1 MNINIDSGIALA
13 IFLGIA
19 LVLVVMWLAVYS
31 AIRERAKRKKAEE
44 EIRRSHQELEQR
56 FIKRTAQLEATAR
69 KLEEEVTKH
78 KSAGEEIRKLDAELE
93 QNFIK
98 CTLQLKDTK
107 DYVETIMS
115 TVRVPLVVLDAEL
128 RVVSANLSFYQ
139 TFQVTPE
146 ETEKKLLYEL
156 GNHQW
161 DILPLR
167 KMLEEILLKDI
178 QFNDF
183 EMEQDFPTI
192 GHKAMLLN
200 ARQILHKENQAKMIL
215 LAIEDITEHKRWEE
229 ILRKRDERFR
239 QVAEN
244 AGEWIWEVDV
254 NGLYTYASPAVE
266 KILGYEPEEII
277 GMKHFYDFFAPD
289 MQEEFKKIAF
299 EIFDRKEAF
308 KNSVRQYV
316 HRNSNLI
323 FLETSASPVLDD
335 KGNLL
340 GYRGVD
346 KDITERKQ
354 AEEEIKRLNEDLN
367 RRAVELEA
375 VNKEI
380 ESFSYSVSHDLRAPL
395 RAIDG
400 FSRILLQ
407 DYLDKLDDEGKR
419 LLNIIQGNTQR
430 MGELI
435 DDLLALSRIGRKDI
449 ELSDIDMDKLAKVV
463 CDEIKAANHERKLQ
477 FDIKPL
483 PPAYG
488 DSGMIHQVF
497 FNFLFNAIKFTKHR
511 ETAIIEVGGYVDG
524 SENVYYVKDNGVGF
538 DMRYKDKLFGA
549 FQRLHSETEFEG
561 TGIGLAI
568 VQRIIN
574 RHGGR
579 IWAEGKV
586 DEGATFYFTLSNQ
599 GKRSIVEQSN
609 T

>member
-1 MNINIDSGIALA
+1 MNINIEPGIALA
-13 IFLGIA
+13 ILLGIA
-19 LVLVVMWLAVYS
+19 LVLVVMWLVVYS
-31 AIRERAKRKKAEE
+31 AIRERAKHKRAEE
-44 EIRRSHQELEQR
+44 KIRKFQQELEQR
-56 FIKRTAQLEATAR
+56 FVNRTDQLEATVR
-69 KLEEEVTKH
+69 QLEEEVSKH
-78 KSAGEEIRKLDAELE
+78 KRAEKEIRKLNVELE

-98 CTLQLKDTK
+98 STLQLKDIK

-115 TVRVPLVVLDAEL
+115 IVRVPLLVLDAEL

-139 TFQVTPE
+139 TFQVTPK
-146 ETEKKLLYEL
+146 ETEQKLLFEL

-161 DILPLR
+161 DIPLLR
-167 KMLEEILLKDI
+167 KLLEQIILKDTPI
-178 QFNDF
+178 NDF

-192 GHKAMLLN
+192 GHKVMLLN
-200 ARQILHKENQAKMIL
+200 SRQILQKENKAKMIL
-215 LAIEDITEHKRWEE
+215 LAIEDITEYKRWEE

-244 AGEWIWEVDV
+244 AGEWIWEVDI

-277 GMKHFYDFFAPD
+277 GIKHFYDFFAPD
-289 MQEEFKKIAF
+289 VQEEFKKIAF
-299 EIFDRKEAF
+299 EIFDKKEAL
-308 KNSVRQYV
+308 KNFISQYV
-316 HRNSNLI
+316 HRNGNLI

-367 RRAVELEA
+367 RRALELEA

-395 RAIDG
+395 RAVDG

-407 DYLDKLDDEGKR
+407 DYVDKLDDEGKR
-419 LLNIIQGNTQR
+419 LLHIIHGNTQR

-449 ELSDIDMDKLAKVV
+449 ELSDTDMDKLAKAV
-463 CDEIKAANHERKLQ
+463 CNEIKAANNDRKFQ

-483 PPAYG
+483 PPALG
-488 DSGMIHQVF
+488 DSGMIRQVF
-497 FNFLFNAIKFTKHR
+497 FNFLFNALKFTKHR
-511 ETAIIEVGGYVDG
+511 ENAIIEVGGYVDG

-549 FQRLHSETEFEG
+549 FQRLHSEKEFEG
-561 TGIGLAI
+561 SGIGLAI

-586 DEGATFYFTLSNQ
+586 DEGATFYFTLPNQ
-599 GKRSIVEQSN
+599 DKCSMVE
-609 T
+609 

>member
-1 MNINIDSGIALA
+1 MINVVV
-13 IFLGIA
+13 LGTM
-19 LVLVVMWLAVYS
+19 LVLLVVMWLAVYS

-44 EIRRSHQELEQR
+44 EIWRSHQELEQR

-98 CTLQLKDTK
+98 CTLQLKDSK

-146 ETEKKLLYEL
+146 GTEKKLLYEL

-161 DILPLR
+161 DIPPLR

-192 GHKAMLLN
+192 GHKVMLLN

-254 NGLYTYASPAVE
+254 NGLYTYASPALE

-289 MQEEFKKIAF
+289 VQEEFKKIAF

-308 KNSVRQYV
+308 KNFVNQYV

-323 FLETSASPVLDD
+323 FLETSATPVLDD

-367 RRAVELEA
+367 RRAAELEA

-419 LLNIIQGNTQR
+419 LLNIIRSNTKK
-430 MGELI
+430 MGKLI
-435 DDLLALSRIGRKDI
+435 NDLLALSRIGRKEIDLL
-449 ELSDIDMDKLAKVV
+449 EIDMDSLARTTFN
-463 CDEIKAANHERKLQ
+463 EIKVTTSDRELQ
-477 FDIKPL
+477 FNIKPL
-483 PPAYG
+483 PSAYG
-488 DSGMIHQVF
+488 DEGMIHQVF
-497 FNFLFNAIKFTKHR
+497 FNLLFNAIKFTRPK
-511 ETAIIEVGGYVDG
+511 EEAVIEVGGYTED
-524 SENVYYVKDNGVGF
+524 SNHIYYVRDNGVGF
-538 DMRYKDKLFGA
+538 DMQHADKLFGA
-549 FQRLHSETEFEG
+549 FQRLHREEEFEG
-561 TGIGLAI
+561 TGIGLAL
-568 VQRIIN
+568 VQRIIK
-574 RHGGR
+574 RHGGQV
-579 IWAEGKV
+579 WAKGIV
-586 DEGATFYFTLSNQ
+586 NEGATFYFTIPKHLIKTERQMLSAVTT
-599 GKRSIVEQSN
+599 G
-609 T
+609 

>member
-1 MNINIDSGIALA
+1 MNINIESGIAFAL
-13 IFLGIA
+13 FLGIVV
-19 LVLVVMWLAVYS
+19 VLVVMWLAVYI
-31 AIRERAKRKKAEE
+31 AIRERAKQKKAAEKIRGFQQELQQRFVNRAAQLEATVRQLEEEVSKHKQAEE
-44 EIRRSHQELEQR
+44 EIR
-56 FIKRTAQLEATAR
+56 
-69 KLEEEVTKH
+69 KLN
-78 KSAGEEIRKLDAELE
+78 AELE
-93 QNFIK
+93 QKFIK
-98 CTLQLKDTK
+98 CTSQLKDTK

-115 TVRVPLVVLDAEL
+115 TVRMPLVVLDAEL
-128 RVVSANLSFYQ
+128 RVISANLSFYQ

-146 ETEKKLLYEL
+146 ETEQKLLYDL

-161 DILPLR
+161 DIPSFR
-167 KMLEEILLKDI
+167 KVLEEVLFNDT
-178 QFNDF
+178 QFNNF
-183 EMEQDFPTI
+183 EVEEDFPTI
-192 GHKAMLLN
+192 GQRVMLLN
-200 ARQILHKENQAKMIL
+200 ASQIRHKDNQPKMIL

-229 ILRKRDERFR
+229 ILRKRDERFK

-277 GMKHFYDFFAPD
+277 GIKHFYDFFAPD

-299 EIFDRKEAF
+299 EIFDRKETF
-308 KNSVRQYV
+308 KNLVRQYV

-323 FLETSASPVLDD
+323 FMETSASPVLDD

-340 GYRGVD
+340 GYRGAD

-354 AEEEIKRLNEDLN
+354 SEEEIKRLNENLN

-375 VNKEI
+375 ANKEI
-380 ESFSYSVSHDLRAPL
+380 EAFSYSVSHDLRAPL
-395 RAIDG
+395 RAIVG
-400 FSRILLQ
+400 FSSILLQ

-419 LLNIIQGNTQR
+419 LLNIIRSNTKK

-449 ELSDIDMDKLAKVV
+449 ELSDIDMDKLVNTV
-463 CDEIKAANHERKLQ
+463 CDEIKAANNERKLQ

-483 PPAYG
+483 PPAYC
-488 DSGMIHQVF
+488 DSGMIYQVF
-497 FNFLFNAIKFTKHR
+497 FNFLFNAIKFTKYR
-511 ETAIIEVGGYVDG
+511 ETAIIEVGGYADG

-549 FQRLHSETEFEG
+549 FQRLHSEKEFEG

-568 VQRIIN
+568 VKRIIN

-599 GKRSIVEQSN
+599 GKHSIVESN